1 MIFFVTGGSRG
12 IGEAIVMEALREGHD
27 VAFTYRSNRDAAEQ
41 VLARAADIAPAR
53 RCFAYALDVRSSVAV
68 EEVADRVLDDLGDV
82 QVVVPNA
89 GIAINA
95 LAANM
100 PDEEWQEVIDTNLTG
115 AFYVVRQFLPTLVAN
130 RFGRIILVSS
140 MGRGGVSGQAA
151 YAASKAGLIGLG
163 RTLAKEYGKRGITTN
178 TIVPGFIE
186 TDMTVEGMSGDN
198 RKFWLQYCPLG
209 RLGEL
214 SEVSKVVTF
223 LASEGAGF
231 INGHAIDI
239 TGGLEWAP

>member
-27 VAFTYRSNRDAAEQ
+27 VAFTYRSNRDAAER
-41 VLARAADIAPAR
+41 VLARAADVAPRR
-53 RCFAYALDVRSSVAV
+53 RCLAYPLDVRSSAAV

-100 PDEEWQEVIDTNLTG
+100 PDAEWQEVIDTNLTG
-115 AFYVVRQFLPTLVAN
+115 AFYVVRQFLPPLVAN

-186 TDMTVEGMSGDN
+186 TDMTVDGMSADN
-198 RKFWLQYCPLG
+198 RRFWLQYCPLG

-214 SEVSKVVTF
+214 SEVAKVVTF
-223 LASEGAGF
+223 LASDGAGF
-231 INGHAIDI
+231 INGTAIDI

>member
-12 IGEAIVMEALREGHD
+12 IGEAIVLEAIGQGHD
-27 VAFTYRSNRDAAEQ
+27 VAFTYRSNRDAAEA
-41 VLARAADIAPAR
+41 VVARAKDVAPDR
-53 RCFAYALDVRSSVAV
+53 RCIHYQLDVRSSAAV
-68 EEVADRVLDDLGDV
+68 EEVADRVLDDFETVD
-82 QVVVPNA
+82 VVVPNA
-89 GIAINA
+89 GIAING

-115 AFYVVRQFLPTLVAN
+115 AFYVCRQFLPTLISN
-130 RFGRIILVSS
+130 RSGRIILVSS

-163 RTLAKEYGKRGITTN
+163 RTLAKEYGRRGITTN

-186 TDMTVEGMSGDN
+186 TDMTVERMSEDN
-198 RKFWLQYCPLG
+198 RKFWMQYCPLK
-209 RLGEL
+209 RLGDL
-214 SEVSKVVTF
+214 SEVSKVVCF
-223 LASEGAGF
+223 LASDGAGF